1 MYIEVLPYAGSAV
14 TANFARKV
22 VIIIDVLRATST
34 MVTALAN
41 GCKSIIPVLTPEDAL
56 EKRPLISGAL
66 LGGERQ
72 AQQIEGFDFGN
83 SPFDY
88 VPEKVGGRKV
98 IMTTTNGTRA
108 IMASKGAS
116 YIFMASFLNCRS
128 IAQAV
133 QQKLEGHPDLE
144 GLIIL
149 CAGTNDRFDLPDIL
163 CAGMLIEA
171 WGSDVELN
179 DLGIAARMLYELNK
193 NNLVETVLQTNHGQ
207 RLISLGFEDDVI
219 YCATSNILPIVPLLV
234 QDEVIWVTEGMTE

>member
-1 MYIEVLPYAGSAV
+1 
-14 TANFARKV
+14 
-22 VIIIDVLRATST
+22 
-34 MVTALAN
+34 
-41 GCKSIIPVLTPEDAL
+41 
-56 EKRPLISGAL
+56 
-66 LGGERQ
+66 
-72 AQQIEGFDFGN
+72 
-83 SPFDY
+83 
-88 VPEKVGGRKV
+88 
-98 IMTTTNGTRA
+98 
-108 IMASKGAS
+108 
-116 YIFMASFLNCRS
+116 MASFLNCRS